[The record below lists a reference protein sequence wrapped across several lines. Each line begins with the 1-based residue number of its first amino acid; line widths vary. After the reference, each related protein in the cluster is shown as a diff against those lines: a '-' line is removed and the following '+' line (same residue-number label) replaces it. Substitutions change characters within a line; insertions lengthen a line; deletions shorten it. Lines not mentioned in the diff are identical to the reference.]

1 MHYLNKKLFW
11 AIATVLGAIAIGS
24 DIGIAGNFAVSPPR
38 LELQIDSSGKN
49 ESIRLINTDSEPLEI
64 QTSTYNWV
72 QDENNQVQI
81 VDSTEQSL
89 DWWLLINPL
98 RFTIPP
104 GKAQTVRIAV
114 RPRVKPE
121 EGEHRAMIF
130 FEEVPSAKNK
140 SSAAIVVGRLGVAV
154 YGYAGNIKRIGV
166 LNSVQVEDKGN
177 PVTAIFD
184 ISNQGNAHIRM
195 AGEYAIWSAE
205 KYPGAVATKPIP
217 NVGAKDVKLPDGV
230 WEASGLPTLPILPNN
245 RRKLPLNTT
254 KKLPPGKYVLDIN
267 GDLSGTPIDEGIP
280 FTIAPSAQE
289 LRIH

>member
-1 MHYLNKKLFW
+1 MFLAL
-11 AIATVLGAIAIGS
+11 ATVLGAIAIGS
-24 DIGIAGNFAVSPPR
+24 GVGLAGNFAVTPPR
-38 LELQIDSSGKN
+38 LEFNIESSGKN
-49 ESIRLINTDSEPLEI
+49 ESIRLTNADSEPLEI
-64 QTSTYNWV
+64 QVSTSNWV

-81 VDSTEQSL
+81 VDSTEKSL
-89 DWWLLINPL
+89 DRWLLINPL

-104 GKAQTVRIAV
+104 GKSQTVRIAV

-140 SSAAIVVGRLGVAV
+140 SVAAVVIGRLGVAV
-154 YGYAGNIKRIGV
+154 YGYTGNINRIGV
-166 LNSVQVEDKGN
+166 LNSVQVEAQAN

-184 ISNQGNAHIRM
+184 ISSQGNAHVRM

-205 KYPGAVATKPIP
+205 KYPGAAATKPIP
-217 NVGAKDVKLPDGV
+217 NLATKDVKLPDGV

-289 LRIH
+289 LRIHN

>member
-1 MHYLNKKLFW
+1 MHYFNRKLFL

-24 DIGIAGNFAVSPPR
+24 GIGIAGNFAVSPPR

-49 ESIRLINTDSEPLEI
+49 ESIRLINSDSEPLEI

-89 DWWLLINPL
+89 DRWLLINPL

-140 SSAAIVVGRLGVAV
+140 SSAAVVIGRLGVAV

-177 PVTAIFD
+177 LVTAIFD
-184 ISNQGNAHIRM
+184 ISSQGNAHIRM
-195 AGEYAIWSAE
+195 AGEYAIWSAD
-205 KYPGAVATKPIP
+205 KYPGAAATKPIP

-245 RRKLPLNTT
+245 RRKLSLNTST
-254 KKLPPGKYVLDIN
+254 KLPPGKYVLDIN

-280 FTIAPSAQE
+280 FTIAPSAK
-289 LRIH
+289 